1 MFIIF
6 DLLIMLFTSG
16 RWILHTS
23 SWLFFCFLL
32 FTQIQGFEQVGRQPN
47 TQLEWIN
54 LVLVF
59 LLAFIPLVRFLLRR
73 IL

>member
-1 MFIIF
+1 MFVVF
-6 DLLIMLFTSG
+6 DLLVMLFTSG

-32 FTQIQGFEQVGRQPN
+32 FTQIHGFEQVSRLPN
-47 TQLEWIN
+47 TQLEWTN
-54 LVLVF
+54 LVLVS
-59 LLAFIPLVRFLLRR
+59 LLVVIPIFRFLLRR